1 MIKVTRQIDASK
13 QALDDVF
20 VFPDFAL
27 WKQILQRA
35 GLRNPDR
42 CRPSFRRSLEK
53 ALKKIS
59 LLPLLVLLA
68 ASVTS
73 VYAKPVPEKDVTRA
87 TLPNGARVVIIR
99 NTLAPVATVEANFL
113 VGGNETPAG
122 FPGMAHAQEHMA
134 FRGCQGMTAD
144 QTAAIYAL
152 LGGDNDADTQQ
163 NITQY
168 YATVPAADVDVALHA
183 QAACLAGIDDS
194 EAQWAQERGAIEQ
207 EVAQDL
213 SNPTYKFIN
222 RLNHIMFAGTPYA
235 HDPLGT
241 KPSFDKTTGAM
252 LKDFYKKW
260 YSPSN
265 MILIVVGDVN
275 PQSTLATIKELFGG
289 VKNHPVPKHPA
300 IHLKPFKTASFTID
314 SNLPYQLGFI
324 AYRLPGTDSP
334 DYAAANILSD
344 VLSSERGNLYAMV
357 PAGKALA
364 AEFGLAETYRKASVG
379 FGLVALPASQN
390 PKDAIEEMRDIIENY
405 AKNGVPADLVEAAKK
420 SELAQ
425 AEFQRNSIPGLANVW
440 SNALAAEGR
449 TSPEQDIDAIRKVT
463 VADVDRV
470 AKQYL
475 LNVSTVTATLKPEA
489 SGGPV
494 ASKGFGGGE
503 KVTSAPTKPVKLPEW
518 AEKQLSKLQVPDK
531 SLAVSNTVLP
541 NGIRLIVRTDRT
553 SSTVTVVGQ
562 IKHNADLQ
570 TPKDEEGVSSVL
582 DGLYSYGTTTLGR
595 IAFQKALDDIAAN
608 ESAGYSFSLQV
619 LKQYFSRGVQ
629 LLADNELHP
638 ALPERAFTVT
648 RMQTAQFVAGNM
660 QSPGY
665 RTSRA
670 LMKALL
676 PENDPSLR
684 HATPQS
690 IMKLTLAD
698 VKNYHAETVRPD
710 LTTIVVIGDV
720 TPQEAQAV
728 IEKWFGNWTA
738 TGPKPNT
745 TLPPVPLNKPS
756 AANVPDKERVQ
767 DIAILAEQLKL
778 NRFSPEYYPLEL
790 GTHVLGGG
798 FYATRLYH
806 DLRQTTGLVYY
817 VGVNLDASKTR
828 ASYSVVYGCNPGNV
842 SKARQIIVRDLDQMR
857 TEDVTPAELHQAKA
871 LLLRQIP
878 LSEASE
884 NAVAN
889 GLLSRAV
896 IGLPLNEPVIA
907 AKKYEALTADQVRE
921 AFAKYIDPANLVQI
935 VRGPAPK

>member
-1 MIKVTRQIDASK
+1 MSC
-13 QALDDVF
+13 
-20 VFPDFAL
+20 
-27 WKQILQRA
+27 A
-35 GLRNPDR
+35 G
-42 CRPSFRRSLEK
+42 
-53 ALKKIS
+53 A
-59 LLPLLVLLA
+59 
-68 ASVTS
+68 
-73 VYAKPVPEKDVTRA
+73 YAKPVPEKDVTRA
-87 TLPNGARVVIIR
+87 TLPNGARVVIIH
-99 NTLAPVATVEANFL
+99 NTLAPVATVEANFM
-113 VGGNETPAG
+113 VGGNETPKG

-134 FRGCQGMTAD
+134 FRGCNGMTAD

-168 YATVPAADVDVALHA
+168 FATVPAADVDIALHA
-183 QAACLAGIDDS
+183 QAACLAGIQDS
-194 EAQWAQERGAIEQ
+194 EAEWSQERGAIEQ

-213 SNPTYKFIN
+213 SNPTYKFIH
-222 RLNHIMFAGTPYA
+222 RLNGIVFAGTPYE

-252 LKDFYKKW
+252 LRDFYKKW

-275 PQSTLATIKELFGG
+275 PQTTLATIKDLFGG
-289 VKNHPVPKHPA
+289 VKGHPVPKRPA
-300 IHLKPFKTASFTID
+300 ILLKPFKTQSFTIS

-324 AYRLPGTDSP
+324 AWRLPGTDSP

-344 VLSSERGNLYAMV
+344 VLSSQRGNLYAMV

-379 FGLVALPASQN
+379 FGLVALPASKD
-390 PKDAIEEMRDIIENY
+390 PKDAIQEMRGIIEKY

-449 TSPEQDIDAIRKVT
+449 TSPEEDIDAIRKVT
-463 VADVDRV
+463 VADVNRV
-470 AKQYL
+470 AKKYL
-475 LNVSTVTATLKPEA
+475 LNVSTVTATLRPEP

-494 ASKGFGGGE
+494 ASKGFGGKE
-503 KVTSAPTKPVKLPEW
+503 KVTSAPTKPVKLPDW
-518 AEKQLSKLQVPDK
+518 AKKQLARLQVPHK
-531 SLAVSNTVLP
+531 SLAVSNMMLP

-553 SSTVTVVGQ
+553 SPTVTVVGQ
-562 IKHNADLQ
+562 IKHNSDLQ
-570 TPKDEEGVSSVL
+570 TPKDQEGVSSLL
-582 DGLYSYGTTTLGR
+582 DGLYSYGTTTLNR

-619 LKQYFSRGVQ
+619 LKKYFSRGVQ

-638 ALPERAFTVT
+638 ALPQRAFTIT

-670 LMKALL
+670 LMMALL

-684 HATPQS
+684 HATPKS
-690 IMKLTLAD
+690 IMKLSLAD
-698 VKNYHAETVRPD
+698 VKSYHASTVRPD

-720 TPQEAQAV
+720 TPQEAKAV
-728 IEKWFGNWTA
+728 IGKWFGDWKA
-738 TGPKPNT
+738 TGAKPNT
-745 TLPPVPLNKPS
+745 TLPSVPLNKPS

-767 DIAILAEQLKL
+767 DEAILAEQLKL
-778 NRFSPEYYPLEL
+778 NRFSPAYYPLEL

-817 VGVNLDASKTR
+817 VGVNLNASKTR
-828 ASYSVVYGCNPGNV
+828 ASYSVVYGCDPGNV
-842 SKARQIIVRDLDQMR
+842 SKARQIIRRDLDQMR
-857 TEDVTPAELHQAKA
+857 TEDVSPSELHQAKA

-878 LSEASE
+878 LGESSE

-896 IGLPLNEPVIA
+896 TGLPLNEPVIA
-907 AKKYEALTADQVRE
+907 AHKYEALTAAQVRA
-921 AFAKYIDPANLVQI
+921 AFAKYIDPDNLVQI